1 MIQYHSKTLLEEKT
15 ITKNMQSS
23 TKTKKLDDLT
33 PEEIAD
39 IKEHSSSKEKPKHF
53 KNVKEL
59 IKDLEND

>member
-1 MIQYHSKTLLEEKT
+1 
-15 ITKNMQSS
+15 MQSS

-39 IKEHSSSKEKPKHF
+39 IKEHSSSKEKSKHF

>member
-1 MIQYHSKTLLEEKT
+1 
-15 ITKNMQSS
+15 MQSS
-23 TKTKKLDDLT
+23 AKTKKLDDLT

-39 IKEHSSSKEKPKHF
+39 IKEHLSSKEKSKHF